1 MKKILKQTIKF
12 IIITI
17 LTLTLTLT
25 WVPKS
30 LGQIPLFNTPKSDQP
45 AQSPPWDPNKAYT
58 CGKFWC
64 SNVYIYSGETNIRP
78 ALTKRATLTPELTLS
93 ALKELDQS
101 SVEIIQKVEERAKLV
116 TQVFEQIFYQI
127 VNSHTISEVPFI
139 ADWQF
144 WLPPA
149 TKRLGMPTIVKPLH
163 PWMPQI
169 EVGFENQQT
178 VIYAPAQPELGLAS
192 QAIVT
197 VTEIDA
203 KANGTTVEELAKV
216 WQTKIQLSFGSALW
230 GYELDRQHP
239 LWRWGISS
247 VILVVTLILMWLI
260 ELIRSS
266 LRKWNNQLRRKLN
279 EITDSLAIEPETISS
294 QHRENNESDI
304 IENISIDDKIGEQ
317 NVKTKNGQQEK
328 ESRLKQSKFPK
339 RLSFLLL
346 KLFNWFKRRIQKNKW
361 ISSQSDIS
369 EQKLLL
375 RAQTQIK
382 QKRNFC
388 QFWLSEML
396 ILEILSL
403 ALGLSII
410 FLIFR
415 QTRFLSVFLFDQ
427 TLIVIFIWIGLIFV
441 DKVGAFAIDYY
452 LNNWASEAQAI
463 NPDSNRYTLRV
474 NTYSLTLKRATTF
487 LMIVL
492 GLYLSIWS
500 IGINSAVL
508 AGAGIL
514 AAAIAFLGR
523 NLVEDMLNGILILWT
538 DRYAIGDV
546 INVGGGMAGTV
557 EDINLFITS
566 LRNLD
571 GESIAIPNSKISAVI
586 NKTKYWSRV
595 NFTIRIAWNQD
606 MDQAIAVM
614 TEVADLMQRESEWGE
629 IFLEPAK
636 ILGVDEVSHE
646 GILIHLIIKTQ
657 PNEQWNVG
665 REFRRR
671 VKLALDKA
679 GISVGIPHQTI
690 AVIHSQD
697 NNNQL
702 LSNFPPEQDS

>member
-116 TQVFEQIFYQI
+116 TQVFEQILYQI
-127 VNSHTISEVPFI
+127 VSSHTISEVPFI

-144 WLPPA
+144 WLPSA

-388 QFWLSEML
+388 QFWRSEML